1 MFYQLYKN
9 PILLIKQLIYLFFI
23 YMILEGVLRKWLFPN
38 YSFQIYLL
46 KDFFLIIIYILS
58 FKYKLLWKSKFSK
71 FFTAFAVL
79 ITVPSFFIYELNNI
93 GVLSFLLGIKSYWF
107 FMPLAFILAHT
118 FTYND
123 VISFCKKNLYFIVP
137 YFFLVISQSYSSPES
152 IINSGYFSIV
162 NNPERPSAF
171 FTYTTQNTF
180 YFVFLLC
187 CYYVWFLHKKNLT
200 KKNIVTIIFLI
211 FSLCSILVLLKS
223 RAVYI
228 YSFFISFASCFFIFN
243 LSDKKIK
250 IKKLLIIM
258 IITPIIFFGVS
269 KLFII
274 QFNFSKERI
283 NTDAGK
289 DLAITKYLEKSGHS
303 VSANLC
309 INHSSLCRII
319 DDIYFVA
326 YIPTYSYQAKG
337 IGAGTHLV
345 AHFTQN
351 QKLFLGE
358 NENQRIMNELGQLVG
373 TFFVTSKYIFIFLFS
388 IFFLRKNKH
397 VEILIP
403 ILAFVLVITLIG
415 PITYSTSFISFIF
428 WICLALLFS
437 SFKDKT

>member
-1 MFYQLYKN
+1 
-9 PILLIKQLIYLFFI
+9 
-23 YMILEGVLRKWLFPN
+23 MILEGALRKWLFPN

-46 KDFFLIIIYILS
+46 KFFFLIIIYILS

-93 GVLSFLLGIKSYWF
+93 GAISFLLGVNSYWL

-123 VISFCKKNLYFIVP
+123 VISFCKKNLYIIVP
-137 YFFLVISQSYSSPES
+137 YFFLILFQSYSTPES

-187 CYYVWFLHKKNLT
+187 CYYVWFLHKKDLT
-200 KKNIVTIIFLI
+200 IKNIVTIIFLI
-211 FSLCSILVLLKS
+211 FFLSSILILLKS

-228 YSFFISFASCFFIFN
+228 YGIFISVASCFFIFN

-250 IKKLLIIM
+250 IKKLAIIM
-258 IITPIIFFGVS
+258 IITPIIFFAAS
-269 KLFII
+269 KLFIS
-274 QFNFSKERI
+274 QFSFSKERI
-283 NTDAGK
+283 NTDVGK
-289 DLAITKYLEKSGHS
+289 DLFVTEHFKKYHYNKA
-303 VSANLC
+303 ANLC
-309 INHSSLCRII
+309 INHSSLCRIV
-319 DDIYFVA
+319 DDVYFIP

-345 AHFTQN
+345 ANFTQN

-358 NENQRIMNELGQLVG
+358 NENQRIMKELGQLVG

-388 IFFLRKNKH
+388 IFFFRKNKYA
-397 VEILIP
+397 EILIP
-403 ILAFVLVITLIG
+403 ILAFVLVIILIG

-437 SFKDKT
+437 SFNDKTYEEK